1 MGKHS
6 HQCGHGGQGAH
17 HGPEGSDLRLKE
29 QLKHIKHR
37 LLVMSGKGGVGKTSI
52 AVYLALGLAQRG
64 YRVGILDVDLHGP
77 DVPRMLGIS
86 GMFEYDQENLL
97 VPHKY
102 NDRLKVMSIECLLRD
117 RDEAVIWRGPLKHS
131 FINQAISQVNWG
143 DLDILVIDSP
153 PGTGDEPLSVA
164 QTIPEAQAVIITTPQ
179 EVSLAD
185 VRKAINFCRK
195 VDMPIMGLV
204 ENMSGLICPRCGEE
218 IPLFSKGGG
227 QKTAAQMD
235 VPLLASLPFDLS
247 VVQSSDRG
255 HPQVESDSKPFLDAL
270 ERLLDE
276 VEQRLQKQD
285 KKEEKLAQDPVG
297 IPIPGEKTEGEMV
310 KPELTSFTAAVPLA
324 GGVLCNHFGHC
335 EQFAVLQVQEGQIGD
350 PELHTPPP
358 HEPGVLPRWLGDLGV
373 NLIIAGGMGQR
384 ALTLFNEQGIRVI
397 TGAPNQEP
405 VDLVQSYLSGGLIT
419 GPNVCD
425 H

>member
-1 MGKHS
+1 MGDCRS
-6 HQCGHGGQGAH
+6 SQCGHGGQGAH
-17 HGPEGSDLRLKE
+17 HHHEHDADEPRLRE
-29 QLKHIKHR
+29 QLGHIKHR

-64 YRVGILDVDLHGP
+64 HRVGILDVDLHGP

-86 GMFEYDQENLL
+86 GMFDYDAEHLL
-97 VPHKY
+97 VPHSY
-102 NDRLKVMSIECLLRD
+102 NDKLKVVSIECLLRD

-131 FINQAISQVNWG
+131 FIRQAISQVSWG
-143 DLDILVIDSP
+143 DLDILVIDCP

-164 QTIPEAQAVIITTPQ
+164 QTIPQAQAVIVTTPQ

-218 IPLFSKGGG
+218 IPVFSKGGG
-227 QKTAAQMD
+227 QKTATLME
-235 VPLLASLPFDLS
+235 VPLLGSLPFDLS
-247 VVQSSDRG
+247 VVQSGDTG
-255 HPQVESDSKPFLDAL
+255 HPKLESPDESPFLSAL
-270 ERLLDE
+270 GRLLDE
-276 VEQRLQKQD
+276 VESRLKVH
-285 KKEEKLAQDPVG
+285 EENLASSLAGTIMPEGKTEMVT
-297 IPIPGEKTEGEMV
+297 PEKTTF
-310 KPELTSFTAAVPLA
+310 KAAVPLA
-324 GGVLCNHFGHC
+324 AGVLCNHFGHC
-335 EQFAVLQVQEGQIGD
+335 EQFAVLQVEDGQIGAT
-350 PELHTPPP
+350 EFHTPPP
-358 HEPGVLPRWLGDLGV
+358 HEPGVLPRWLGELGV

-384 ALTLFNEQGIRVI
+384 ALSLFTDQGIRVI
-397 TGAPNQEP
+397 TGAPSQDP
-405 VDLVQSYLSGGLIT
+405 AALVQSYLAGSLMT